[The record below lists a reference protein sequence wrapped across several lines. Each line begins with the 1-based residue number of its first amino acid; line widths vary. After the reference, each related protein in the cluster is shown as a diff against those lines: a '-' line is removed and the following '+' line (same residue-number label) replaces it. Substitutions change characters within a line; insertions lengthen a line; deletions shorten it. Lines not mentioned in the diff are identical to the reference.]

1 MKRIYID
8 RRQPR
13 IARAHNSWAAAVT
26 AAADEAGLD
35 RRLVELVNLRVSQIN
50 GCAACLNSHYV
61 KALEAG
67 ETVQRISVLP
77 AWRHVD
83 LYSEQERAAIGLAE
97 AITELPSDAEHD
109 AAYAIAAQVFDE
121 NQLAIVEWIA
131 VAINSFNRV
140 SIASKHPVR
149 EQPTGPQP

>member
-1 MKRIYID
+1 MKRMYID

-13 IARAHNSWAAAVT
+13 LARAHNSWAAAVT
-26 AAADEAGLD
+26 AAADGAGLD

-50 GCAACLNSHYV
+50 GCAACLDSHYL

-83 LYSEQERAAIGLAE
+83 LYSEQEKAAIGLAE
-97 AITELPSDAEHD
+97 VITELPGDDEHD
-109 AAYAIAAQVFDE
+109 AAYEIAAKAFDE
-121 NQLAIVEWIA
+121 DQLAVVEWVA

-140 SIASKHPVR
+140 SIASRHPVR
-149 EQPTGPQP
+149 AAEQS